1 VLEIKKGLK
10 RIRMNTKK
18 KLKKREI
25 QEKKRKKIKINF
37 SPKTKILNLII
48 SIIPKKYYSRIKKNK
63 SL

>member
-37 SPKTKILNLII
+37 RPKTKILNLII
-48 SIIPKKYYSRIKKNK
+48 SIIPKNFYSRIKKNK

>member
-1 VLEIKKGLK
+1 VLEITKGLK
-10 RIRMNTKK
+10 RIRMKTKK

-37 SPKTKILNLII
+37 RPKTKILNLII
-48 SIIPKKYYSRIKKNK
+48 SIFPKKVYYRIQKNK